1 MNPSTAIHQTA
12 PSRLR
17 ILCAGAMHP
26 IVDELT
32 GAIERIAGRPVAV
45 RYASSGGVKAL
56 VMEGE
61 PADIVITAAAAID
74 ELGRHD
80 KVLPPTATATA
91 VARSS
96 IGVAVRAGAARPDIG
111 SAESF
116 KRALRDA
123 KSIAIAD
130 PTTGSPSGNHLIAV
144 FDRLAMTAQ
153 LRGKIRRVGGGAGGV
168 VVVGEAV
175 ANGQAEIGLQQIAE
189 ILAVPGL
196 DLVGA
201 LPPELQHVTVFS
213 AAVAASATDLPSA
226 RQLVAFLASPESAA
240 VIRAKGMEA
249 A

>member
-1 MNPSTAIHQTA
+1 MNPSPATHQTA
-12 PSRLR
+12 SSQLR

-26 IVDELT
+26 IIDELT
-32 GAIERIAGRPVAV
+32 GAIARIAGRPVAV

-61 PADIVITAAAAID
+61 PADIVITTAAAID

-80 KVLPPTATATA
+80 KILPLTAIA

-96 IGVAVRAGAARPDIG
+96 IGVAVRAGAARLDIG
-111 SAESF
+111 SVESF

-130 PTTGSPSGNHLIAV
+130 PATASPSGNHLIAV
-144 FDRLAMTAQ
+144 FDRLAMAAELQ
-153 LRGKIRRVGGGAGGV
+153 RKIRRIGGGAGGV

-175 ANGQAEIGLQQIAE
+175 ANGEAEIGLQQIAE

-196 DLVGA
+196 DLVGP

-213 AAVAASATDLPSA
+213 AAVAAGAADLPSA
-226 RQLVAFLASPESAA
+226 RRLVAFLASPEAAA